1 MTFRRRF
8 KRLIIWL
15 TGLGFVGATFIAAF
29 TGLYLIPRLPDVES
43 LRDYHLQTPLRVLTR
58 DGKLISEFG
67 EQRRMPLRFDQV
79 PDDYIHALLSA
90 EDDNFYN
97 HYGVDPKGLL
107 RAAVR
112 MLQAGGRIQGG
123 GSTITMQ
130 VARNYL
136 LTLEQTF
143 SRKFNEILLAFQIE
157 QELNKEQ
164 ILEMYF
170 NKMFMGHRAYGI
182 EAAAQVYYG
191 RHIWELSLAEQALM
205 AGLYKAP
212 SRYNPISNPDRA
224 KIRRDW
230 ILGRMLALEYIDE
243 ARYETA
249 IAAPITARFHSLA
262 PETQASYVAEM
273 VRQELFDNFPIEDV
287 YTGGYRV
294 YTTIDSRLQ
303 DAAQY
308 AVQKGLLAYDRR
320 HGFRGVEQ
328 QLDPNMTAEE
338 AERILNRIPILGP
351 LQPAIVRSIDEERQ
365 TAQLLLR
372 YGEKAEIR
380 YADMEW
386 IRPRITIDNLGA
398 KPKLITDIL
407 QIGDQIRIRKAY
419 GESNLWFLSQVPDAQ
434 GAMVALDPQDGAI
447 ISLVGGFEYLH
458 SKFNRA
464 TQALRQPGSSF
475 KPFIY
480 SAALEQNFTA
490 ASLINDAPVV
500 FNDRSLEDSW
510 RPENY
515 SGKFFGPTRLRQAL
529 YKSRNLVSIRLLREV
544 GVSTTINYAVRFGF
558 KPEHLPRNLSLALG
572 SASVPPID
580 VATSYAAIANSGY
593 AVKPYFIERIEDS
606 DGRVLFQAEPT
617 TVCENCEYLPKVELV
632 SLNPV
637 DNSINIADSAVLALD
652 EEEQNLLDGP
662 RITHLPIAERVMDE
676 RVNYILHTIMQ
687 DVITQGTGKRALKL
701 ERNDLAGKTGTTND
715 QKDAWFSG
723 YNSQLVATAW
733 VGFDQPQPLGR
744 NEFGSTAALPIW
756 IDFMEEALRDMP
768 ELQRPQPNN
777 MVATRINKD
786 TGLLATQDDQNSMF
800 EIFREELAPTE
811 TSPSNKDNASDSVEE
826 LAPEEVF

>member
-1 MTFRRRF
+1 MTLRRRF

-15 TGLGFVGATFIAAF
+15 TGLGFAGALLIAAF

-79 PDDYIHALLSA
+79 PDDYINALLSA

-157 QELNKEQ
+157 QELSKEQ

-191 RHIWELSLAEQALM
+191 RHIWELSLAEQAMM

-230 ILGRMLALEYIDE
+230 ILGRMLELEYIDQT
-243 ARYETA
+243 RYETA

-328 QLDPNMTAEE
+328 QLDPNLTTEE
-338 AERILNRIPILGP
+338 AERILNRIPVLGP

-434 GAMVALDPQDGAI
+434 GAMVALDPKDGAI

-480 SAALEQNFTA
+480 S
-490 ASLINDAPVV
+490 
-500 FNDRSLEDSW
+500 
-510 RPENY
+510 
-515 SGKFFGPTRLRQAL
+515 
-529 YKSRNLVSIRLLREV
+529 
-544 GVSTTINYAVRFGF
+544 
-558 KPEHLPRNLSLALG
+558 
-572 SASVPPID
+572 
-580 VATSYAAIANSGY
+580 
-593 AVKPYFIERIEDS
+593 
-606 DGRVLFQAEPT
+606 
-617 TVCENCEYLPKVELV
+617 
-632 SLNPV
+632 
-637 DNSINIADSAVLALD
+637 
-652 EEEQNLLDGP
+652 
-662 RITHLPIAERVMDE
+662 
-676 RVNYILHTIMQ
+676 
-687 DVITQGTGKRALKL
+687 
-701 ERNDLAGKTGTTND
+701 
-715 QKDAWFSG
+715 
-723 YNSQLVATAW
+723 
-733 VGFDQPQPLGR
+733 
-744 NEFGSTAALPIW
+744 
-756 IDFMEEALRDMP
+756 
-768 ELQRPQPNN
+768 
-777 MVATRINKD
+777 
-786 TGLLATQDDQNSMF
+786 
-800 EIFREELAPTE
+800 
-811 TSPSNKDNASDSVEE
+811 
-826 LAPEEVF
+826 